1 MDKTLET
8 VRERERERE
17 RERVNLRK
25 TSILQKM
32 QKQRQ
37 AKIVAIA
44 GQSGERVIL
53 TKLCF
58 VNHAKK
64 SNGISVLKNNK
75 YIKGREIGYVDRCKS
90 YV

>member
-8 VRERERERE
+8 VRERE

-44 GQSGERVIL
+44 GQSGERESNFNKIM
-53 TKLCF
+53 LC
-58 VNHAKK
+58 
-64 SNGISVLKNNK
+64 
-75 YIKGREIGYVDRCKS
+75 
-90 YV
+90 